1 MAEERHQQNETTHVF
16 ISHKSKDKDAALKLK
31 DLLTSAINGL
41 QVFASCDAA
50 DLRVGE
56 EWNTKIHEAL
66 TRAYWMILLYT
77 DPSDN
82 WDWCLYECGFH
93 ALKIHNQELDPPADG
108 KRYKMTV
115 LCPEGVTP
123 PAPLT
128 RWQFAGAHTES
139 LETLLTDLQSAFG
152 EGGRSLSERQTH
164 HIASEISSVVQ
175 NLNVTYSF
183 EGGLVSVSAEINSIN
198 RLKDPRADKILVS
211 ADENGAAMLGLQ
223 GRRQKVVKARPLSD
237 VKDTN
242 GELRLDL
249 SSMIT
254 ALEQAASDSQ
264 AIKPAILPVVFG
276 SDYRSAYMPIVQ
288 RVILRGNDPDFEGKP
303 SATLQLLLVE
313 SPLSYRTN
321 VVDDAL
327 HNLLFVARAFR
338 WKVIEDYQDV
348 MTTIA
353 TNRVISA
360 EDIPHLHTLDAQ
372 IDLSI
377 RLARGKQLSEALLR
391 EIDAARTTKIQQV
404 IRGWASSLR
413 SFRTALSNAGDK
425 KEETARDLV
434 SAYEAMRDINQTI
447 LQEICDECAARMRK
461 YFVLDRPLKVLFDPS
476 VQVVVPAAADALAA
490 TGAAPAAGNALSV
503 GAPRG

>member
-31 DLLTSAINGL
+31 DLLTSSINGL

-56 EWNTKIHEAL
+56 EWNSKIHEEL

-82 WDWCLYECGFH
+82 WDWCLYECGYH
-93 ALKIHNQELDPPADG
+93 ALKIHKQELDPPADG
-108 KRYKMTV
+108 KCYKMTV

-128 RWQFAGAHTES
+128 RWQFAGAHAEL

-152 EGGRSLSERQTH
+152 EGGRSLSVQQRH
-164 HIASEISSVVQ
+164 HIASEISNLVQ
-175 NLNVTYSF
+175 SLNVTYSF

-198 RLKDPRADKILVS
+198 RLRDRSADKILLA

-223 GRRQKVVKARPLSD
+223 NRRQKVVKAIPLSE
-237 VKDTN
+237 VKDAN

-249 SSMIT
+249 SSVIT

-264 AIKPAILPVVFG
+264 AIEPAILPVVF
-276 SDYRSAYMPIVQ
+276 SDHRSAYMPIVQ
-288 RVILRGNDPDFEGKP
+288 RAILRGNNPDFEGKP
-303 SATLQLLLVE
+303 SVTIQLLLVE
-313 SPLSYRTN
+313 SPLSYRN
-321 VVDDAL
+321 NVDDAV

-338 WKVIEDYQDV
+338 WKVIEDYQNL
-348 MTTIA
+348 MITIA
-353 TNRVISA
+353 TNRIISA
-360 EDIPHLHTLDAQ
+360 QDIPRLHALDAQ

-377 RLARGKQLSEALLR
+377 RLARGKDLSEALLR
-391 EIDAARTTKIQQV
+391 EIDAARTTKIQQASG
-404 IRGWASSLR
+404 RWESSLR
-413 SFRTALSNAGDK
+413 SFRTALRNAGDK

-447 LQEICDECAARMRK
+447 LQEICDECAARMRR
-461 YFVLDRPLKVLFDPS
+461 YFVLDRPLKVMFDPV
-476 VQVVVPAAADALAA
+476 VQIVVPAAADTPAA
-490 TGAAPAAGNALSV
+490 TGATPAAGNAPSV
-503 GAPRG
+503 GAPCG